1 VADGA
6 YAVVLDV
13 PASWTVYLETARD
26 LARRPPKGL
35 LAHAAGPT
43 DEGLRIITLWS
54 SQLDW
59 ERWGDRSQASTIR
72 EFEVKDLYLGTT
84 TRNE

>member
-1 VADGA
+1 MADGA

-13 PASWTVYLETARD
+13 PASWTVYLETAGD

-54 SQLDW
+54 SRLDW
-59 ERWGDRSQASTIR
+59 ERWGDRVTGR
-72 EFEVKDLYLGTT
+72 HDPRVRGEDLYLGTT
-84 TRNE
+84 NQ